1 MGTSFTCMEINMTS
15 HPDLDADQL
24 VELLL
29 AASENGFVTLG
40 DEPGPYSFDCDG
52 DCVHASWDDFFVKY
66 ASFLAPGSEFCV
78 MTSDDVLYGYRID
91 ADRKVTFVEGEIVW
105 KELTTV
111 SVSRPLEEIRAACI
125 GRTNPV
131 ILNAYR
137 RDVRSTAPNLVA
149 AIDAN
154 RGEWGVTI
162 DIADGSWV
170 LSLHGGNDATLTLP
184 RDLLGPGGA
193 LPEGRVDAPSD
204 ESLRSG
210 LGGGDAEA
218 REGLDSGEDSATQE

>member
-1 MGTSFTCMEINMTS
+1 MTS

-137 RDVRSTAPNLVA
+137 RDVRSTAPQ
-149 AIDAN
+149 
-154 RGEWGVTI
+154 
-162 DIADGSWV
+162 
-170 LSLHGGNDATLTLP
+170 P
-184 RDLLGPGGA
+184 C
-193 LPEGRVDAPSD
+193 
-204 ESLRSG
+204 
-210 LGGGDAEA
+210 GGDRRQPRGVGSHHRRRHRRWQLGAV
-218 REGLDSGEDSATQE
+218 ATRRQRRDPHASPRPPGPRWCPTRRACRCPE